1 MPTGDPTPQTTSKPR
16 YSPTVVRFVLRFQ
29 RLMSRLGLSDLLYK
43 LLATPLYLLFRQLV
57 WGRNEVLVYRKDRLP
72 PEDSGYFLLS
82 NHVSMAEAPTLASM
96 VFPKPLWFPAK
107 AEFYKGWL
115 AALILQ
121 LATGARAFPV
131 RRGERD
137 AEAIGLMEQV
147 LAHGDSVL
155 LFPEGTR
162 SRDGELLPGKKG
174 VGMIIH
180 NARPVVVPVYVEG
193 FEPIWPHRKILPWGT
208 GHRAIVACGEPLDL
222 SRFWDEPPTPETG
235 QRIADA
241 VMTAIAALRDEL
253 DEDRHLLPPPR

>member
-1 MPTGDPTPQTTSKPR
+1 
-16 YSPTVVRFVLRFQ
+16 VRFVLRFQ
-29 RLMSRLGLSDLLYK
+29 RTMSRWGLSDLLYK
-43 LLATPLYLLFRQLV
+43 VCGAPLYTLFRELV
-57 WGRNEVLVYRKDRLP
+57 WRRNEVLVYRKDRLP
-72 PEDSGYFLLS
+72 PKHSGYFLLC
-82 NHVSMAEAPTLASM
+82 NHISMAEAPTLASM

-115 AALILQ
+115 SALIWQ
-121 LATGARAFPV
+121 LGTATRTFPV

-137 AEAIGLMEQV
+137 AEAIGLMEQF
-147 LAHGDSVL
+147 LARGDSVL

-162 SRDGELLPGKKG
+162 SKDGALLPGKKG

-180 NARPVVVPVYVEG
+180 NARPTVVPVYVRG

-222 SRFWDEPPTPETG
+222 SRFWDEPATPETG

-241 VMTAIAALRDEL
+241 VMAAIAALRDEL
-253 DEDRHLLPPPR
+253 AEHEHLLPRLRDPRA